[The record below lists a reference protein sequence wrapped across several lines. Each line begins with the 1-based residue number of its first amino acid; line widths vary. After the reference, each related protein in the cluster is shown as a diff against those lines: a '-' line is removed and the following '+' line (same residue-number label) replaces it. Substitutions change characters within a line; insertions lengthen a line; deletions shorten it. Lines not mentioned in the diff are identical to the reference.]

1 MTSITT
7 TAIDNNNSSSS
18 DNFDNIWVAATNGDI
33 DSVQNFLSQGVD
45 VNVQD
50 EETGN
55 SPIHSAVSYGQVK
68 LLEFLIRNGANVNL
82 RDSDGDTPI
91 LLCEDQACFELL
103 EANGADLLAKNN
115 ENLGWNEKA
124 IELAEEGNNNMVSY
138 LFNRELIPINF
149 VLEQNIISSTDG
161 AIAEVSTP
169 RQGGNNEIID
179 INNDNNNQVGNS
191 PSEA

>member
-68 LLEFLIRNGANVNL
+68 LLEFLIRNGAN
-82 RDSDGDTPI
+82 
-91 LLCEDQACFELL
+91 A
-103 EANGADLLAKNN
+103 
-115 ENLGWNEKA
+115 
-124 IELAEEGNNNMVSY
+124 VSY
-138 LFNRELIPINF
+138 THLTLPTN
-149 VLEQNIISSTDG
+149 
-161 AIAEVSTP
+161 
-169 RQGGNNEIID
+169 
-179 INNDNNNQVGNS
+179 
-191 PSEA
+191 